1 MTIQSAKILK
11 LEEDLNQDNEQKQI
25 PFGYIYRQSSF
36 QRSDSLFESLH
47 QDQMYNSHGQDLDQM
62 PSKYQKKG
70 SSKVLQLMNQGVIKQ
85 FNEQPPQTFVDKA
98 EIIKKIR
105 TILAKDCKERGE
117 SDLDF
122 LQDCYGERIDF
133 FKVIS
138 GRYGL
143 TALKNVFKVMKYE
156 TFQKGDKIFQIGDK
170 GDKFYI
176 ILLGKVKVT
185 IPKKQIQDIQ
195 ANLQALSRMSNFMNI
210 PQISPKRQS
219 IIGSPKS
226 LTKKNSSLI
235 SMSQMSVSF
244 QKILNQNS
252 SYRGKKSS
260 QIFLKMS
267 EFQQNSMAI
276 QKRRLS
282 KLLLEPRNSIQNTIQ
297 ENYDPK
303 DYLEELSSK
312 YNIVR
317 ELGKGES
324 FGEMSMQIKQNNQRN
339 TTVFADEKCE
349 LAVISRNDYME
360 IITPLQQGDAEEKL
374 DFLQNIPYFQNWDKK
389 DLRTLSYSLEIQE
402 VPKGSFLYKED
413 DNSNDLYMILKGEF
427 KVTKQC
433 SSKISEV
440 QDVEHSKLVTMKEN
454 LLICV
459 CHQFEIL
466 GEESVLSLKK
476 RDFSIQASTLD
487 SQVYRISHYDLEN
500 VYKNLTNN
508 REDNYFNLLESLIQ
522 KREWKLDRFSE
533 LFYKFLKERKLMHLN
548 TINYARLNSIHSS
561 SSSSKKMT
569 LSQGASPNNLKLKA
583 TQNQY
588 SAKLNF
594 TNAFQSLGE
603 YTNQSEQD
611 QVQET
616 LKFRSLSQ
624 SLVRKSSS
632 RQQSQRQIK
641 ASHRSQTSSSS
652 EDEDDQKSI
661 NQFTI
666 KTNDEQEVNNGSNR
680 FINNQEQN
688 QNQNSSIIQKLFDSD
703 SYYKK
708 LQLKLKKAND
718 IKQTKYKPQK
728 LDHNKILNLDYT
740 PQSSRKENQNQ
751 DQNKSPKVKQF
762 NKHALSP
769 FNNGFKQDLQNNKQL
784 YQLKLNQQNPNF
796 KPQAG
801 KMKLSQED
809 EKALE
814 DYYKLTI
821 LPISVVFSKA
831 DESNQKKIS
840 SSNDQMLQRLKL
852 LGIETPKRSQL
863 NKTQDQSSPKKA
875 FKIRKSESTG
885 QLHNQN
891 LNSPSHSKESDRQ
904 NYRQNYMLKSSQF
917 QQKQNQRASLD
928 QNTVI
933 QIIREKNGSISQQKI
948 NQKYTP
954 KNNNSN
960 LSINN
965 QQYNQNENI
974 ISKTQQSF
982 NENTKLQGE
991 VGNLLKKEKQEQEQY
1006 EKEKQFIDTMKS
1018 YANVYKLVEMNYL
1031 ESHSIKAHQLM
1042 KETMDDMNLI
1052 RKFAQQ
1058 SNKKNSI
1065 VTNFAKEEFKN
1076 QLLKKQKQEKFEKL
1090 KKRGIINENEVNM
1103 DDSIELNQHLKK
1115 IADLQQ
1121 QIYDNINDPTGSRSN
1136 NYNFGGLKKRKV
1148 GVQLSDQLNFLQQMP
1163 AFQQSQPHTKKS
1175 ITEESLSNISQIQV
1189 ENNNFSQK
1197 NLSSNVIDNQKK
1209 DENFQKNENHQ
1220 NFQQQ
1225 QIQKK
1230 TMGVLAMMQKQYK
1243 QSIDQP
1249 IQKNLEIF
1257 NLKNKFQKSAQLR
1270 LFKQL
1275 KQEEQSTNNKGLSIF
1290 NTANQIKNK
1299 NQIKDKIN
1307 KFEPQKSMEAF
1318 VQRGFQRQ
1326 SNTQYL
1332 SNLFFGQIYHSKDH
1346 KESNDTHPKL
1356 PKNIQFSNQSVSSIN
1371 QSQTNPL
1378 KPYQHINN
1386 IKPSEFSQFNSVW
1399 DNGKK
1404 QLQFQRIL
1412 NYKR

>member
-1 MTIQSAKILK
+1 MTIQSLK
-11 LEEDLNQDNEQKQI
+11 LLQKEDEFNQEYDQKQTS
-25 PFGYIYRQSSF
+25 FGRIYRQSSI
-36 QRSDSLFESLH
+36 QRSDSLFDENLQ
-47 QDQMYNSHGQDLDQM
+47 QDQMHSSYGQDFEQVA
-62 PSKYQKKG
+62 SKFQKKG
-70 SSKVLQLMNQGVIKQ
+70 RSKVLQLMSQGVIKQ
-85 FNEQPPQTFVDKA
+85 FNEQPSQNFVDKA

-105 TILAKDCKERGE
+105 AILAKDCKERDE
-117 SDLDF
+117 SDLNF

-176 ILLGKVKVT
+176 ILSGKVKVT
-185 IPKKQIQDIQ
+185 IPKKQIQDAQ

-219 IIGSPKS
+219 SIGSPKS
-226 LTKKNSSLI
+226 LLKKNSSSL
-235 SMSQMSVSF
+235 MSVSAMSEPF
-244 QKILNQNS
+244 QKIVNQNNS
-252 SYRGKKSS
+252 QRGKKSS

-267 EFQQNSMAI
+267 EFQQNSMAL

-282 KLLLEPRNSIQNTIQ
+282 KLLLEPRNSLQNTMQ
-297 ENYDPK
+297 ESYDPK
-303 DYLEELSSK
+303 DYLEEITNK
-312 YNIVR
+312 YNVVR

-339 TTVFADEKCE
+339 TTVFADEKCD
-349 LAVISRNDYME
+349 LAVISRSDYLE

-389 DLRTLSYSLEIQE
+389 DLRILSYSIKLQE

-440 QDVEHSKLVTMKEN
+440 QDVEHSKLVTLKEK

-466 GEESVLSLKK
+466 GEESVLGLKK

-548 TINYARLNSIHSS
+548 TINYARLTSIHSS
-561 SSSSKKMT
+561 SQRKIA

-583 TQNQY
+583 IQNQY

-594 TNAFQSLGE
+594 TNAFQSIGE
-603 YTNQSEQD
+603 YEKQTEQD

-616 LKFRSLSQ
+616 SKFRSFSQ
-624 SLVRKSSS
+624 SLGQQSSS

-641 ASHRSQTSSSS
+641 PSHRSQTSSSS
-652 EDEDDQKSI
+652 EDEEDQKSI

-666 KTNDEQEVNNGSNR
+666 KPNDEQEISNR
-680 FINNQEQN
+680 FIDNQDLT
-688 QNQNSSIIQKLFDSD
+688 QNSSIIQKVFDPD

-708 LQLKLKKAND
+708 LQSKLRKAND
-718 IKQTKYKPQK
+718 IKQTKYQPQK
-728 LDHNKILNLDYT
+728 LDHNKILNLDCT
-740 PQSSRKENQNQ
+740 PQSSRKDNQNQ
-751 DQNKSPKVKQF
+751 DSNKSPKVKQF
-762 NKHALSP
+762 NKYALSP
-769 FNNGFKQDLQNNKQL
+769 FNNGFKQDLQKNQQL
-784 YQLKLNQQNPNF
+784 YQLKLNQQ
-796 KPQAG
+796 KSQAG
-801 KMKLSQED
+801 KMKLSEED

-814 DYYKLTI
+814 DYYKLKI

-863 NKTQDQSSPKKA
+863 NKTQDEFSPKKS

-891 LNSPSHSKESDRQ
+891 LNSPIHSKESDRQ
-904 NYRQNYMLKSSQF
+904 NQRQNSVLKVSQF
-917 QQKQNQRASLD
+917 QQKQNQRVSLD
-928 QNTVI
+928 QNTLI
-933 QIIREKNGSISQQKI
+933 QIIREKNGSISEQKI
-948 NQKYTP
+948 NQINSP
-954 KNNNSN
+954 KNNKSN
-960 LSINN
+960 LSISK
-965 QQYNQNENI
+965 QTYNQNEDSI
-974 ISKTQQSF
+974 TKTQQSI
-982 NENTKLQGE
+982 NENTKYQGE
-991 VGNLLKKEKQEQEQY
+991 VGNLLKKEKEEQEQY
-1006 EKEKQFIDTMKS
+1006 QKEKQFIDTMKS

-1058 SNKKNSI
+1058 TYKKSSI

-1076 QLLKKQKQEKFEKL
+1076 QLMKKQKQEKFEKL
-1090 KKRGIINENEVNM
+1090 KKRGLINENEVNM

-1148 GVQLSDQLNFLQQMP
+1148 GVQLSDQINFLQQMP
-1163 AFQQSQPHTKKS
+1163 AFQQSKPHTQQS

-1189 ENNNFSQK
+1189 ETNNFSQK
-1197 NLSSNVIDNQKK
+1197 NVSSNVIDNQKK
-1209 DENFQKNENHQ
+1209 DEVLQKNENHQ

-1275 KQEEQSTNNKGLSIF
+1275 KQEEQNSNNKGLSIF
-1290 NTANQIKNK
+1290 NTATQIKKK
-1299 NQIKDKIN
+1299 NEIKDKIN

-1332 SNLFFGQIYHSKDH
+1332 SNLFFGQISHSKDH
-1346 KESNDTHPKL
+1346 KDSNDTHSKL
-1356 PKNIQFSNQSVSSIN
+1356 PKNILFSNQSMSSLN
-1371 QSQTNPL
+1371 QNQTNTL

-1399 DNGKK
+1399 DNSKK

-1412 NYKR
+1412 NYNH